1 MLEYFR
7 HELALQLYKEKTLG
21 LFLVAQTVKNLPAM
35 QETHNPWVRRIPWR
49 KEWLS
54 TSVFLPGEFPGQ
66 RSLGDYSPCSCNES
80 DKSEQ
85 LTFTYSPGTHLR
97 CALTSP

>member
-7 HELALQLYKEKTLG
+7 HELALQLYKEKNLG

-66 RSLGDYSPCSCNES
+66 RNLEGCSPWGSKEL
-80 DKSEQ
+80 DMTEQ
-85 LTFTYSPGTHLR
+85 LNTATTTEFASP
-97 CALTSP
+97 